1 MERNGRASHNNE
13 KKPLENS
20 APSANVPKKPSENNS
35 STSIFVNH
43 GKSCLFL
50 LSAKTLSYQ
59 KIILSRKEVPES

>member
-1 MERNGRASHNNE
+1 MERNGRASRNNE

-50 LSAKTLSYQ
+50 LPKL
-59 KIILSRKEVPES
+59 